1 MSTAHPIRVAVF
13 IDSITY
19 GGAERATATLLRHLD
34 RDRWSPVLFT
44 HADPGIERLR
54 EEVAA
59 AGVPVRVVRRMPDG
73 VKGGLHALQFARLL
87 RLERVELLH
96 VQLRWPL
103 TAKFAFVA
111 GLLAG
116 VPAVL
121 ATVHCVDPD
130 VTMTRPTA
138 LQQRLLGRRVS
149 RYIGVSRYVQQ
160 KLARQLPW
168 PADRIVVVYNGVD
181 PPPPAGAPASTLRA
195 TLAGPQTAPVVF
207 AASNLFPVKGVDVLI
222 DAAALVPTARFA
234 LAGEGPERTALERQI
249 AGLDIGDR
257 VTLLGWREDAGD
269 LMRAADVFV
278 VPSRGDGLSLSLLEA
293 LAVGTPVVITRVG
306 GLPEAIEDGVNGLI
320 VDPDDP
326 PALAA
331 AIRSLLADAAMR
343 ERLAAAGQQAFTERF
358 SADAMAAGIEA
369 VYESVL
375 QGPGSR

>member
-1 MSTAHPIRVAVF
+1 MPPHPSRVAVF
-13 IDSITY
+13 IDSTTY
-19 GGAERATATLLRHLD
+19 GGAERATGTLLAHLD
-34 RDRWSPVLFT
+34 RDRFAPVLFM
-44 HADPGIERLR
+44 HADRGIARLG
-54 EEVAA
+54 EEAEA
-59 AGVPVRVVRRMPDG
+59 AGVPVRVVRHMPDG
-73 VKGGLHALQFARLL
+73 ARGALNATQFARLI

-96 VQLRWPL
+96 VQLTWPL
-103 TAKFAFVA
+103 NSKFALAA

-149 RYIGVSRYVQQ
+149 RYIAVSRYVRE
-160 KLARQLPW
+160 KLARELPW
-168 PADRIVVVYNGVD
+168 PVDRIVVVHNGVD
-181 PPPPAGAPASTLRA
+181 APPPTGPPAPTLRA
-195 TLAGPQTAPVVF
+195 SLAGPQTAPVVF

-222 DAAALVPTARFA
+222 EAAALVPAARFA
-234 LAGEGPERTALERQI
+234 IAGEGPERIALERRI
-249 AGLDIGDR
+249 AELGIGDR

-278 VPSRGDGLSLSLLEA
+278 LSSRGEGLSLSLLEA
-293 LAVGTPVVITRVG
+293 LAVGTPTVITRVG
-306 GLPEAIEDGVNGLI
+306 GLPEAIEDGVSGLI

-331 AIRSLLADAAMR
+331 AIRTLLADPALR
-343 ERLAAAGQQAFTERF
+343 DRLAAAGAKAFAERF
-358 SADAMAAGIEA
+358 SARVMVAGIEA

-375 QGPGSR
+375 PGGVPQ